1 LTQNFGSAYAVRA
14 IAFSKLK
21 EYRQAIR
28 DYDKVLE
35 LKPAR
40 EAARIS
46 YSDRRLAKV
55 SRPNTSRQFWTSLNP
70 SRSGCKETCGS
81 YDNWADAYLKLH
93 NYPMAIEDISSAIKL
108 TLSSAAFLTNIDQSR
123 RIYPGYDSVADER
136 LCERLRTLF
145 FPAMSYADFAKQFLI
160 DAKDDTTGL
169 VSKAR

>member
-1 LTQNFGSAYAVRA
+1 MSIQSTHCLDDIVPRTPKCLALDEFHRTGVRSLTQAIAIDPNFGSAYAVRA

-46 YSDRRLAKV
+46 YSDRGLAKV

-70 SRSGCKETCGS
+70 SQ
-81 YDNWADAYLKLH
+81 
-93 NYPMAIEDISSAIKL
+93 I
-108 TLSSAAFLTNIDQSR
+108 
-123 RIYPGYDSVADER
+123 
-136 LCERLRTLF
+136 
-145 FPAMSYADFAKQFLI
+145 
-160 DAKDDTTGL
+160 GL
-169 VSKAR
+169 